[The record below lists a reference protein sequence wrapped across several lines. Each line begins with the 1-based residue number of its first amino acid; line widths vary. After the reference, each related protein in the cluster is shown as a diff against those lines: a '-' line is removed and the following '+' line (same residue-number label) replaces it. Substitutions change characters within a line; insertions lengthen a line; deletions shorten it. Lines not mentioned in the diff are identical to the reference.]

1 MSMAFMEQ
9 KMKFHIIIP
18 IQQHFKKVGQLDLLM
33 LEGENKKEN
42 NGGIKLFKKE
52 NQGHGRIYINVLR
65 IY

>member
-1 MSMAFMEQ
+1 
-9 KMKFHIIIP
+9 
-18 IQQHFKKVGQLDLLM
+18 M